1 MHYWDHN
8 YEGLQ
13 RIQDLDLQ
21 NATDLLYGTHP
32 PTAFNNLPTESSLK
46 EITLKNK
53 FRLNMEHLLQ
63 LGVELVMAYLS

>member
-32 PTAFNNLPTESSLK
+32 PHRF
-46 EITLKNK
+46 
-53 FRLNMEHLLQ
+53 
-63 LGVELVMAYLS
+63 